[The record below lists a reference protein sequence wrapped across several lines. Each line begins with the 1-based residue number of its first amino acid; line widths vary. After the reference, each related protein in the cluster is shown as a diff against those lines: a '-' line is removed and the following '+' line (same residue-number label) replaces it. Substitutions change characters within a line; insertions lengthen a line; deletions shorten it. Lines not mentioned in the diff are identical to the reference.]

1 MSVWIFVIILNLP
14 SFGGEVTATVRANG
28 FEACERLR
36 AVITRQFGGEENIQG
51 RVTKCTAAVPQAPGG
66 TP

>member
-1 MSVWIFVIILNLP
+1 MSVWVFVLILNLP

-36 AVITRQFGGEENIQG
+36 AVLVRQFGGEDNIRG
-51 RVTKCTAAVPQAPGG
+51 RVTKCVVAIPHAP
-66 TP
+66 